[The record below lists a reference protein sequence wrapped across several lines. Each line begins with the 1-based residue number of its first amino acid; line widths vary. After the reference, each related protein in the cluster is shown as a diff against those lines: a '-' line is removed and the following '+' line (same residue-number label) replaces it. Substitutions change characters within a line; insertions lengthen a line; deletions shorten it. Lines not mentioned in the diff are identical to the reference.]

1 MSVQSIPSTQPD
13 DAGAETAQRYH
24 WQALTALSDILA
36 TIANSDSDVAIVCEH
51 LADYV
56 FCHENDL
63 TLVSAKHRDPSQGPW
78 TTSSLVKDGGLA
90 VLFSRWHTFPSAIR
104 TRIVTNAGVNS
115 ATAGKIVEACKIL
128 REDPSAAL
136 GDLDAAVRDC
146 GARVLA
152 HLPREGAPEDWWSA
166 ENTPSQQFRQVF
178 REFLSSFV
186 LDAERQ
192 SRRHLPTAGVSQY
205 MQPVLSKLQRLQ
217 CPADAAWKTLG
228 EYCAQRM
235 RGASAENLDTYL
247 EVLPNVLGMTKQERE
262 ERGIQARV
270 IAKREILEVLDLVE
284 SLQLG
289 GSQFSPEL
297 APTVLNIK
305 LVNGGFGATAASA
318 AQSASSRWRDFV
330 LQMQS
335 AGPLQS
341 EQLASLR
348 TTLLRIASEAEES
361 AMDSAVSAQFGR
373 AMRIQLLERI
383 RTEIPDDVRS
393 GADDETLLGGVYWLA
408 SECRVWFSRPFVIGN
423 ARLAFPDAIVV
434 NQ

>member
-1 MSVQSIPSTQPD
+1 
-13 DAGAETAQRYH
+13 
-24 WQALTALSDILA
+24 
-36 TIANSDSDVAIVCEH
+36 
-51 LADYV
+51 
-56 FCHENDL
+56 
-63 TLVSAKHRDPSQGPW
+63 
-78 TTSSLVKDGGLA
+78 
-90 VLFSRWHTFPSAIR
+90 
-104 TRIVTNAGVNS
+104 
-115 ATAGKIVEACKIL
+115 
-128 REDPSAAL
+128 
-136 GDLDAAVRDC
+136 
-146 GARVLA
+146 
-152 HLPREGAPEDWWSA
+152 
-166 ENTPSQQFRQVF
+166 
-178 REFLSSFV
+178 
-186 LDAERQ
+186 
-192 SRRHLPTAGVSQY
+192 
-205 MQPVLSKLQRLQ
+205 
-217 CPADAAWKTLG
+217 
-228 EYCAQRM
+228 M